1 MKIYTYHLEQCL
13 ECVNIVLVII
23 TVLSLT
29 ERDVSVV

>member
-13 ECVNIVLVII
+13 ECVNTVLVII